1 MPVSVDTSP
10 TTLTGSRCLW
20 RCDVVEIEEVL
31 MDRVLL
37 VISILLLL
45 AAAFKVQLGAIE
57 PGWLGLALFVLTQ
70 LL

>member
-1 MPVSVDTSP
+1 M
-10 TTLTGSRCLW
+10 
-20 RCDVVEIEEVL
+20 VEIEEVL

-45 AAAFKVQLGAIE
+45 AAAFKVQLGAVE